1 MSTTCIYFFYFLF
14 VFAIQDILISKK
26 NVFAKILRSQWTTQP
41 RRGSITGEEGC
52 DVPSPIPT
60 PSLQALLQ

>member
-1 MSTTCIYFFYFLF
+1 MHLFFYFLF
-14 VFAIQDILISKK
+14 VFAIRDILISKK
-26 NVFAKILRSQWTTQP
+26 KFVFAKILHSQLTTQP